1 MIPTLLAGFPLGSS
15 LGLVAAFEWL
25 GKPYRLSRIRMPDDL
40 STDSYARLNGRQE
53 TPVLISDGGPLTETM
68 AIALWLEVRD
78 LERRISFQPGSPQ
91 ADRLHQFMGFLNS
104 SFTASFSPL
113 WAALEMKGVSD
124 DFRETLRKFGR
135 GAVAKRHRQLE
146 TMMGDC
152 KYLLGDHPTLADA
165 LFIGVARWAD
175 FHQAIDPAM
184 FPRVLALR
192 ERLKADPAI
201 QFAHAIEDGVPAS
214 GTGAMAKLVPVEEI
228 LDDDA
233 FRGLTDRRPM

>member
-1 MIPTLLAGFPLGSS
+1 MIPTLLTGFPLGSS

-25 GKPYRLSRIRMPDDL
+25 GKPYCLSRVGMPDDL
-40 STDSYARLNGRQE
+40 STDGYARLNGRQE
-53 TPVLISDGGPLTETM
+53 TPVLLSDEGFLTETM
-68 AIALWLEVRD
+68 AIALWLEARD
-78 LERRISFQPGSPQ
+78 LEHRTSYQPGSPQ

-146 TMMGDC
+146 AMMGDS

-175 FHQAIDPAM
+175 FHQA
-184 FPRVLALR
+184 
-192 ERLKADPAI
+192 
-201 QFAHAIEDGVPAS
+201 
-214 GTGAMAKLVPVEEI
+214 
-228 LDDDA
+228 
-233 FRGLTDRRPM
+233 